1 LRIPS
6 YIIPCLNDRD
16 QETGGSDSTF
26 ARACRIKNPGSGMN
40 SRERI
45 QAALDFREPDRIP
58 VDFGGH
64 RSSGISAIGYA
75 RLKEALGIS
84 TGDIYVYDMI
94 QQLAVI
100 EEPVLDRFGVDT
112 IELGR
117 AYMQDDR
124 EWKEWILPDGTPC
137 RIPGMIRVEKRGD
150 HWYLLSESGIPLG
163 VQKKGSLYFEQ
174 VYFPMAHRDFP
185 NEDFDDLEEQMKLSM
200 WAAIPGPG
208 SHLALEGEG
217 LSILAEGARKLREST
232 DRAIIGLFGGNLF
245 ETPQM
250 LFGMD
255 RYLCYTALYPEAVTR
270 LSEKLCEIYCRDMK
284 RWLGAVGSCIDV
296 MLFGDDLGSNQG
308 PLIDPEMYRLYY
320 KPYHKRMWDLAK
332 ELAPHV
338 KILLHSC
345 GSIEPFLEDL
355 IEAGLDAVNPV
366 QVSARGMDLGGL
378 KNKYGGRIT
387 FWGGGCDTQSVLP
400 DSGPAGIE
408 EHVRNQL
415 AIMKGSGG
423 FVFQAVHNILSN
435 VPTGN
440 IIRMFDTVL
449 ENR

>member
-1 LRIPS
+1 
-6 YIIPCLNDRD
+6 
-16 QETGGSDSTF
+16 
-26 ARACRIKNPGSGMN
+26 MN
-40 SRERI
+40 SRQRVL
-45 QAALDFREPDRIP
+45 AALDFREPDMIP
-58 VDFGGH
+58 IDFGGH

-75 RLKEALGIS
+75 RLKEALGIT

-94 QQLAVI
+94 QQLAIV
-100 EEPVLDRFGVDT
+100 EEPVLERFQVDT

-117 AYMQDDR
+117 AYMRDDR
-124 EWKEWILPDGTPC
+124 DWKDWVLPDGTPC
-137 RIPGMIRVEKRGD
+137 KIPAMVRVEKKGD
-150 HWYLLSESGIPLG
+150 DWYLVSESGIPMG

-174 VYFPMAHRDFP
+174 VYFPMADRNFE
-185 NEDFDDLEEQMKLSM
+185 NEYFGDLEDQMKLNM
-200 WAAIPGPG
+200 WCGTPGPG
-208 SHLALEGEG
+208 SHVELKGEG
-217 LSILAEGARKLREST
+217 IEILAEGARKLREST
-232 DRAIIGLFGGNLF
+232 DRTIIGLFGGNLF

-255 RYLCYTALYPEAVTR
+255 RYLCYTALYPEAVIR
-270 LSEKLCEIYCRDMK
+270 LSEKLCEMYCRDMK
-284 RWLGAVGSCIDV
+284 KWLGAVGPHIDV

-308 PLIDPEMYRLYY
+308 PLIDPEMYRQYY
-320 KPYHKRMWDLAK
+320 KPYHSKMWSLAR
-332 ELAPHV
+332 ELAPHI

-366 QVSARGMDLGGL
+366 QTSARGMELQAL
-378 KNKYGGRIT
+378 KDSYGGRIT

-400 DSGPAGIE
+400 DLSSSGE
-408 EHVRNQL
+408 LEDHVINQL
-415 AIMKGSGG
+415 GIMKGNGG